1 MAELHEYRQVPTHP
15 ISKRTDG
22 SSSEHHKPHANTEEY
37 EKLYK
42 ESIEDPTGFWD
53 RVSHTLTYYL
63 LAPRAA
69 GMEGKGRRRGKRI
82 LEV

>member
-42 ESIEDPTGFWD
+42 ESVEDPTGFWD
-53 RVSHTLTYYL
+53 RVSLTF
-63 LAPRAA
+63 
-69 GMEGKGRRRGKRI
+69 
-82 LEV
+82 VC